1 MLLSPIADIRQGVQ
15 YSCDR
20 CFIDFRGGTLMKLR
34 VTIALFSALFALSF
48 IALTAPGAMAGDD
61 AASDGS
67 GTGGGSGTTD
77 GGSGTGGGSGSEE
90 K

>member
-1 MLLSPIADIRQGVQ
+1 
-15 YSCDR
+15 
-20 CFIDFRGGTLMKLR
+20 MKLR

-48 IALTAPGAMAGDD
+48 AALTTPSAMAGDD

-77 GGSGTGGGSGSEE
+77 GDGGTGGGSGSEE

>member
-1 MLLSPIADIRQGVQ
+1 
-15 YSCDR
+15 
-20 CFIDFRGGTLMKLR
+20 MKLR
-34 VTIALFSALFALSF
+34 VAVALFSAMFVSFA
-48 IALTAPGAMAGDD
+48 ALTTPGALAGDD
-61 AASDGS
+61 ATSDGS

>member
-1 MLLSPIADIRQGVQ
+1 MLLSPIADIRQRVQ
-15 YSCDR
+15 YSCAS
-20 CFIDFRGGTLMKLR
+20 CFIDFRGGMLMKLR
-34 VTIALFSALFALSF
+34 VTIALFSALFALNF
-48 IALTAPGAMAGDD
+48 ATLTSPGAMAGDD

>member
-1 MLLSPIADIRQGVQ
+1 
-15 YSCDR
+15 
-20 CFIDFRGGTLMKLR
+20 MKLR
-34 VTIALFSALFALSF
+34 VAIALFSALFALSF
-48 IALTAPGAMAGDD
+48 VALTAPGAMAGDD